1 MKKYFVLIGLFIG
14 CLMLASGYPRTIET
28 QILPSATSGW
38 DESIDNWRPIAV
50 DSNGKL
56 ITGSGADVAAIQ
68 AELLSVGTAVDT
80 IASSSAAIEAEL
92 LSVGTAVD
100 TIASSSGAIEAELLS
115 VGTAVD
121 TIASSSEAI
130 EAELLSVGT
139 AVDTIAS
146 SSEAIDNNTKQC
158 SQFKVQVVTLTAN
171 TSHLLVS
178 GLNGDRKFVEVK
190 SHLPNQQFWVDFTA
204 TAAVNLC
211 RPCTEYFYA
220 EVPSDIDVAIIA
232 SSAMTLSVV
241 EGGL

>member
-56 ITGSGADVAAIQ
+56 ITGSGADVAAI
-68 AELLSVGTAVDT
+68 DK
-80 IASSSAAIEAEL
+80 
-92 LSVGTAVD
+92 
-100 TIASSSGAIEAELLS
+100 
-115 VGTAVD
+115 
-121 TIASSSEAI
+121 
-130 EAELLSVGT
+130 
-139 AVDTIAS
+139 
-146 SSEAIDNNTKQC
+146 NTKQC
-158 SQFKVQVVTLTAN
+158 SQFKVQVVALTAN
-171 TSHLLVS
+171 TSRLLVS
-178 GLNGDRKFVEVK
+178 GLNGNRKFVEIK
-190 SHLPNQQFWVDFTA
+190 SHLPNQQFWVSFTD
-204 TAAVNLC
+204 TAVVNLC

-220 EVPSDIDVAIIA
+220 EVPSNVDVAIIA

>member
-1 MKKYFVLIGLFIG
+1 MKKYFVPIGLFIG

-56 ITGSGADVAAIQ
+56 ITGGA
-68 AELLSVGTAVDT
+68 
-80 IASSSAAIEAEL
+80 IASSSQ
-92 LSVGTAVD
+92 
-100 TIASSSGAIEAELLS
+100 
-115 VGTAVD
+115 
-121 TIASSSEAI
+121 AI

-158 SQFKVQVVTLTAN
+158 SQFKVQVVALTAN
-171 TSHLLVS
+171 TSHVLES
-178 GLNGDRKFVEVK
+178 GLNGDRKFVEIK
-190 SHLPNQQFWVDFTA
+190 SHLPNQQFWVDFTD

-220 EVPSDIDVAIIA
+220 EVPSNVDVAIIA

>member
-1 MKKYFVLIGLFIG
+1 MKKFLVLFLVLFACTAYAQGIPSPSTPR
-14 CLMLASGYPRTIET
+14 LMADDAGNYVSQSYP
-28 QILPSATSGW
+28 LPVSV
-38 DESIDNWRPIAV
+38 I
-50 DSNGKL
+50 
-56 ITGSGADVAAIQ
+56 GADVAAI
-68 AELLSVGTAVDT
+68 DT
-80 IASSSAAIEAEL
+80 IASSSEAIEADVAAIEAEL

-100 TIASSSGAIEAELLS
+100 IIASSSEAIDADVAAIEAELLS

-121 TIASSSEAI
+121 IIASSSEAI

-158 SQFKVQVVTLTAN
+158 SQFKVQVVALTAN
-171 TSHLLVS
+171 TSRLLVS
-178 GLNGDRKFVEVK
+178 GLNGNRKFVEIK
-190 SHLPNQQFWVDFTA
+190 SHLPNQQFWVSFTD
-204 TAAVNLC
+204 TAVVNLC

-220 EVPSDIDVAIIA
+220 EVPSNVDVAIIA